1 MLQRKLS
8 SGEDLPLPPPPPL
21 PPLFTESNIAKS
33 HESIDRLDLTATQP
47 IEEQSASMFDS
58 VIGNRYSL
66 EANER
71 ETR

>member
-8 SGEDLPLPPPPPL
+8 SGEDLPLPSPPPL
-21 PPLFTESNIAKS
+21 PSLFAESNMAKS
-33 HESIDRLDLTATQP
+33 HESIDRLDQAVTQP
-47 IEEQSASMFDS
+47 IEEHSALVFDS

-66 EANER
+66 EGNER

>member
-21 PPLFTESNIAKS
+21 PSLFAESNMAKS
-33 HESIDRLDLTATQP
+33 HESIDRLDQTVTQP
-47 IEEQSASMFDS
+47 IEEHSAPVFDS

-66 EANER
+66 EGNER

>member
-21 PPLFTESNIAKS
+21 PSLFAESNMAKS
-33 HESIDRLDLTATQP
+33 HESINRLDQTATQP

-58 VIGNRYSL
+58 DIGNRYSL
-66 EANER
+66 EENER

>member
-71 ETR
+71 QTR